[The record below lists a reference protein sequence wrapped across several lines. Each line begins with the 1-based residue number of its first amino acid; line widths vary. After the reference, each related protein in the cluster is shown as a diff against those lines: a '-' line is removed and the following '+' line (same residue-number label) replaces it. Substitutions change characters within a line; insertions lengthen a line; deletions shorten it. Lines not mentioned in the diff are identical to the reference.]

1 MSKLAALL
9 SDLLLSEYNKN
20 WCDDNDER
28 YCFGEMLEENQYRAL
43 KEAHAAVDAFKAEI
57 LAEIRPPKP
66 DQTNEEELPF

>member
-9 SDLLLSEYNKN
+9 SDLILEQYNTDF
-20 WCDDNDER
+20 CDANGER
-28 YCFGEMLEENQYRAL
+28 YCTGETLEKNQHRAL

-66 DQTNEEELPF
+66 DQANEEELPF